1 MWCTASTYR
10 CCTNMYIGETGR
22 RVRERFSEHLRSIRN
37 RSPGL
42 LVAEHFNSA
51 NHTIDDISVCG
62 VKQCRGSNTSRKR
75 REMQLIFELG
85 TLKPGS
91 ILISVLFEYFHFT
104 STLFGCSFLV
114 RAFYVRIFQL
124 GFCMTQRAYCCTLK
138 KGYAQNVCALT
149 NYDTLTCLTR
159 VLTFPYYHW
168 RHASTE
174 PCPFFSYDSSNVAFW

>member
-10 CCTNMYIGETGR
+10 RCTNMYIGETGR

-37 RSPGL
+37 RSPRL

-51 NHTIDDISVCG
+51 NHTIDDIRVCG

-91 ILISVLFEYFHFT
+91 KLISVLFKYFHFT
-104 STLFGCSFLV
+104 STVLFGLFVSCARVLRAHFSV
-114 RAFYVRIFQL
+114 RLLYGATRIFL
-124 GFCMTQRAYCCTLK
+124 HTEEGLCPKRL
-138 KGYAQNVCALT
+138 
-149 NYDTLTCLTR
+149 CLNK
-159 VLTFPYYHW
+159 L
-168 RHASTE
+168 
-174 PCPFFSYDSSNVAFW
+174 

>member
-10 CCTNMYIGETGR
+10 CCTNMYIGDTGR

-91 ILISVLFEYFHFT
+91 ILISVLFKYFHST
-104 STLFGCSFLV
+104 STLFSCARVLRAHFSV
-114 RAFYVRIFQL
+114 RLLYGATRIFL
-124 GFCMTQRAYCCTLK
+124 
-138 KGYAQNVCALT
+138 
-149 NYDTLTCLTR
+149 
-159 VLTFPYYHW
+159 H
-168 RHASTE
+168 TE
-174 PCPFFSYDSSNVAFW
+174 EGLCPKRLCFNKL